1 MLFIMGFSWFVCT
14 VCKLWP
20 GDFTDAIAASMGH
33 PDWNGFTHHDTI
45 FPLFL
50 FIAGISFPFSWA
62 KHRQNGLGS
71 GKMYAKIARR
81 VVALILLGWV
91 YGGIFRLDFEHM
103 RYVNVLGRIGVAW
116 GIAAIMYMN
125 AGARIRILIAAF
137 ILIGYGLISVF
148 VGAPDVVNADP
159 LSFEGNFA
167 GYFDRQ
173 FLPGRM
179 YRGTFDPEG
188 LFSTIPAIVTAMLG
202 MFTGE
207 FIRRDDFSG
216 TRKTVLLVLAA
227 LAFLAIGLAFS
238 PVLPLNKNLWSST
251 FVCVVGSYSL
261 IMFALFYYLIEVK
274 GWHRWTFAF
283 RVIGLNSI
291 TIYLAQRIVDFGHIS
306 DFFLKGIASKCP
318 ETVAPIILSAGYVSV
333 CWLFL
338 YFLYRKRIF
347 LKV

>member
-103 RYVNVLGRIGVAW
+103 RYVSVLGRIGVAW